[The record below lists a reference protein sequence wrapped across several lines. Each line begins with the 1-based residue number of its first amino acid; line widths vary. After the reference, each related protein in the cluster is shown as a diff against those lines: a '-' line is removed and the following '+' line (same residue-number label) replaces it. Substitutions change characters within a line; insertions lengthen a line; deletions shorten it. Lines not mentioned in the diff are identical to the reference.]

1 MIESLFAIA
10 LLCGLLGL
18 IGCGLVKIAH
28 AKCWTYVNRNY
39 LMPRA
44 MARYR
49 PSRG

>member
-1 MIESLFAIA
+1 MIEQIVAIA
-10 LLCGLLGL
+10 LLCGLLGA
-18 IGCGLVKIAH
+18 IGCMVVKIAQ

-49 PSRG
+49 SNT